1 MTKWAPPSPSSSSN
15 VHPIISGMSSNGM
28 CVACLSSPLLPPPH
42 THTYAACHARTPTP
56 TYLPTHTHLLNRYII
71 YVIKDDK
78 IQIEKQGARE
88 KTWDDFTA
96 DLPETDCRYAVI
108 DVEFETDDGRPTSK
122 IVFLSWAPDSAKV
135 CMYVCVYIYMVI
147 DEKCPPYLPWPRT
160 QRQTHIYTYTHT
172 HI

>member
-1 MTKWAPPSPSSSSN
+1 MCMRCPHSHIHLHA
-15 VHPIISGMSSNGM
+15 HP
-28 CVACLSSPLLPPPH
+28 
-42 THTYAACHARTPTP
+42 
-56 TYLPTHTHLLNRYII
+56 PTHTQNRYII

-135 CMYVCVYIYMVI
+135 CVCECACVCVCVW
-147 DEKCPPYLPWPRT
+147 DD
-160 QRQTHIYTYTHT
+160 
-172 HI
+172 